1 MKKEYTYFSHHRCE
15 YFPCHAGA
23 DPHNFNC
30 LFCYCPLYVL
40 GDQCGGQ
47 FTYLP
52 NRNKDCSQ
60 CLYPH
65 LRENYDAI
73 TGRYREIMAHI
84 AAAKKRVEGD
94 AVPVVKGCFAMK
106 LSVSELQQIK
116 NQLAQDCARTKEKR
130 RTEPDCM
137 EWVSQECWRQYC
149 GHGIGTVLYRAFF
162 R

>member
-1 MKKEYTYFSHHRCE
+1 MKKEYTYFSFLRCE

-52 NRNKDCSQ
+52 NGNKDCSQ

-84 AAAKKRVEGD
+84 AAAKKE
-94 AVPVVKGCFAMK
+94 
-106 LSVSELQQIK
+106 
-116 NQLAQDCARTKEKR
+116 
-130 RTEPDCM
+130 
-137 EWVSQECWRQYC
+137 
-149 GHGIGTVLYRAFF
+149 
-162 R
+162 